1 MATQDIES
9 RLRAIEDR
17 GEIHDLMMRYTLG
30 LDTSDPELYASV
42 FTENAYLNVAGIEYR
57 GHKTI
62 KDMIA
67 GFRERLD
74 LSNRVPD
81 PHGYIFGP
89 VRHVCTNLMM
99 NIHGDTAEVES
110 YCIEIASGGR
120 NEKGHGQFQRI
131 INVCRYQDDLVRQRG
146 KWLIESR
153 LIIGDLYGKIGPID
167 MTIWPHTAAPSA
179 LSP

>member
-1 MATQDIES
+1 MEDTER
-9 RLRAIEDR
+9 RLRAIEDKI
-17 GEIHDLMMRYTLG
+17 EIYELMMRYALG
-30 LDTSDPELYASV
+30 LDTSDPDLYASV
-42 FTENAYLNVAGIEYR
+42 FTDDAYLNVAGIEYT

-81 PHGYIFGP
+81 PHGFIFGP
-89 VRHVCTNLMM
+89 VRHVVTNLSM
-99 NIHGDTAEVES
+99 NIKGDTATAES
-110 YCIEIASGGR
+110 YSIEIASGGR
-120 NEKGHGQFQRI
+120 NEKGEGQFQRI
-131 INVCRYQDDLVRQRG
+131 INVCRYQDDLVREGG
-146 KWLIESR
+146 KWLIKSR

-167 MTIWPHTAAPSA
+167 MTIWPHTKAPSA